1 MLQASTRLAMVPGW
15 WRRWPAWSPY
25 AAMAWSVLY
34 GALALSWAAGA
45 PGFPFGEGDPEGAAM
60 GSVLFAVP
68 AEPPAHTGWATWAPC
83 WPWPFWG
90 IALAVATSAYYH
102 RRHDQGRVAVGLRLR
117 QGTLR

>member
-1 MLQASTRLAMVPGW
+1 MLEASTRPAMASGW

-45 PGFPFGEGDPEGAAM
+45 PGFPSGEGDPEGAAM

-68 AEPPAHTGWATWAPC
+68 AEPPDWS
-83 WPWPFWG
+83 WPDG
-90 IALAVATSAYYH
+90 A
-102 RRHDQGRVAVGLRLR
+102 RRA
-117 QGTLR
+117 

>member
-1 MLQASTRLAMVPGW
+1 MMLQASTRPAMVPGW

-45 PGFPFGEGDPEGAAM
+45 PGFPSGEEDPEGAAM

-68 AEPPAHTGWATWAPC
+68 AEPPDWS
-83 WPWPFWG
+83 WPDG
-90 IALAVATSAYYH
+90 A
-102 RRHDQGRVAVGLRLR
+102 RRA
-117 QGTLR
+117 